1 LGYKRFNLSYGERLR
16 YRALRPDRESSESAS
31 DASRGGFENWRE
43 GEPTSLSERAGAA
56 LVALGLTGSEV
67 KAYVALLKG
76 GTMTASDVSREARIP
91 YSKVYDALESLHS
104 KGWVE
109 EQKSRPIVYTAKP
122 PDTALEE
129 LKSRQETARRE
140 REQVALEEL
149 MSVYVS
155 RGEQEKPDIWIMR
168 GTNEILSRVKNLLLN
183 CRSELLIAL
192 PPQLL
197 PFSERIEP
205 LLGALKEKGVKC
217 LVLTSPEVA
226 AEDAARLSRYAEVR
240 TRKTMYGGG
249 LVSDSRE
256 VVLLLGGG
264 DQGSLPLAIWASHHG
279 LASFAKDYFEFLWS
293 SQGTT
298 KV

>member
-1 LGYKRFNLSYGERLR
+1 M
-16 YRALRPDRESSESAS
+16 
-31 DASRGGFENWRE
+31 
-43 GEPTSLSERAGAA
+43 SLSEAAGVA
-56 LVALGLTGSEV
+56 LVGLGLTGSEV

-76 GTMTASDVSREARIP
+76 GTMTANEVSRMARIP
-91 YSKVYDALESLHS
+91 YSKVYDALESLHD

-129 LKSRQETARRE
+129 LKSKQEAARRE
-140 REQVALEEL
+140 KEQIALGEL
-149 MSVYVS
+149 MGVYVS
-155 RGEQEKPDIWIMR
+155 RGEQEKPDVWIMR

-183 CRSELLIAL
+183 CRTELLIAL

-197 PFSERIEP
+197 PFTERIEP
-205 LLGALKEKGVKC
+205 LLAVLKERGVKS
-217 LVLTSPEVA
+217 LILTSPDLAGGVA
-226 AEDAARLSRYAEVR
+226 EKLSRFAEIR

-256 VVLLLGGG
+256 VVLLLGEGE
-264 DQGSLPLAIWASHHG
+264 QGTLPLAIWASHYG
-279 LASFAKDYFEFLWS
+279 LANFAKDYFDFLWN
-293 SQGTT
+293 SQETS

>member
-1 LGYKRFNLSYGERLR
+1 L
-16 YRALRPDRESSESAS
+16 
-31 DASRGGFENWRE
+31 
-43 GEPTSLSERAGAA
+43 SLSEAAGAA
-56 LVALGLTGSEV
+56 LVGLGLTGSEV

-76 GTMTASDVSREARIP
+76 GTMTANEVSRAARIP
-91 YSKVYDALESLHS
+91 YSKVYDALESLHD

-109 EQKSRPIVYTAKP
+109 EQKSRPTVYTAKP

-129 LKSRQETARRE
+129 LKSKQETARRE
-140 REQVALEEL
+140 MEQMALGEL
-149 MSVYVS
+149 MGVYVS
-155 RGEQEKPDIWIMR
+155 RGEQEKPDVWIMR

-183 CRSELLIAL
+183 CRTELLIAL

-197 PFSERIEP
+197 PFIERIEP
-205 LLGALKEKGVKC
+205 LLAVLKERGVKS
-217 LVLTSPEVA
+217 LILTSPDLAGGVA
-226 AEDAARLSRYAEVR
+226 EKLSRFAEVR

-264 DQGSLPLAIWASHHG
+264 EQGTLPLAIWASHYG
-279 LASFAKDYFEFLWS
+279 LANFAKDYFDFLWN
-293 SQGTT
+293 SQETS

>member
-1 LGYKRFNLSYGERLR
+1 M
-16 YRALRPDRESSESAS
+16 
-31 DASRGGFENWRE
+31 
-43 GEPTSLSERAGAA
+43 SLSERAAA
-56 LVALGLTGSEV
+56 SLEALGLTGSEV

-91 YSKVYDALESLHS
+91 YSKVYDALESLHRR
-104 KGWVE
+104 GWVE

-129 LKSRQETARRE
+129 LKSRQETERKE

-149 MSVYVS
+149 MGIYVS

-183 CRSELLIAL
+183 CRAELLIAL
-192 PPQLL
+192 PTQLV
-197 PFSERIEP
+197 PFIDRIEP
-205 LLGALKEKGVKC
+205 LMAALKEKGVKS
-217 LVLTSPEVA
+217 LILASPDIPQEA
-226 AEDAARLSRYAEVR
+226 AEQLRRHAEIR

-264 DQGSLPLAIWASHHG
+264 DQGGLPLAIWASHHG

-293 SQGTT
+293 SPGTT
-298 KV
+298 KI

>member
-1 LGYKRFNLSYGERLR
+1 M
-16 YRALRPDRESSESAS
+16 
-31 DASRGGFENWRE
+31 
-43 GEPTSLSERAGAA
+43 SLSERAGGA
-56 LVALGLTGSEV
+56 LVELGLTGSEV

-91 YSKVYDALESLHS
+91 YSKVYDALESLHG

-109 EQKSRPIVYTAKP
+109 AQKSRPIMYTAKP

-129 LKSRQETARRE
+129 LRSRQETARKE
-140 REQVALEEL
+140 KEQVALEEL
-149 MSVYVS
+149 MNIYVS

-183 CRSELLIAL
+183 CRTELLIAL

-197 PFSERIEP
+197 PFSSRIEP
-205 LLGALKEKGVKC
+205 LLAALKEKGVKS
-217 LVLTSPEVA
+217 LLLTSPDLA
-226 AEDAARLSRYAEVR
+226 GEDAQRLTRLAEVR

-249 LVSDSRE
+249 LISDSRE
-256 VVLLLGGG
+256 VVLLLAGG

-279 LASFAKDYFEFLWS
+279 LASFAKDYFEFLWDS
-293 SQGTT
+293 PGTS
-298 KV
+298 KL

>member
-1 LGYKRFNLSYGERLR
+1 MSV
-16 YRALRPDRESSESAS
+16 
-31 DASRGGFENWRE
+31 
-43 GEPTSLSERAGAA
+43 SERADTAMQE
-56 LVALGLTGSEV
+56 LGLTGSEV

-76 GTMTASDVSREARIP
+76 GTMTANDVSREARIP
-91 YSKVYDALESLHS
+91 YSKVYDALESLHG

-109 EQKSRPIVYTAKP
+109 EQKGRPIMYTARP
-122 PDTALEE
+122 PDTALDE
-129 LKSRQETARRE
+129 LRSRKDTE
-140 REQVALEEL
+140 RKEKEGIALEEL
-149 MSVYVS
+149 MRVYVS

-168 GTNEILSRVKNLLLN
+168 GYNEIISRVKNLLLN
-183 CRSELLIAL
+183 CRTELLVAL
-192 PPQLL
+192 PSQLL
-197 PFSERIEP
+197 PFIDRIEP
-205 LLGALKEKGVKC
+205 LLAALKEKGVKT
-217 LVLTSPEVA
+217 LILTSPEIPAESMA
-226 AEDAARLSRYAEVR
+226 ALGRFAEVK

-279 LASFAKDYFEFLWS
+279 LASFAKDYFEFLWN

>member
-1 LGYKRFNLSYGERLR
+1 M
-16 YRALRPDRESSESAS
+16 
-31 DASRGGFENWRE
+31 
-43 GEPTSLSERAGAA
+43 SLSERALSA
-56 LVALGLTGSEV
+56 LEALGLTGSEV
-67 KAYVALLKG
+67 KAYVALLRG

-104 KGWVE
+104 RGWVE

-129 LKSRQETARRE
+129 LRSSHETERKV

-149 MSVYVS
+149 MGIYVS
-155 RGEQEKPDIWIMR
+155 RGEQERPDIWIMR

-183 CRSELLIAL
+183 CRTELLIAL
-192 PPQLL
+192 PVQLA
-197 PFSERIEP
+197 PVTDRIEP
-205 LLGALKEKGVKC
+205 LMAALKEKGVKC
-217 LVLTSPEVA
+217 LILTSPELP
-226 AEDAARLSRYAEVR
+226 AETATQLGRYAEIR

-264 DQGSLPLAIWASHHG
+264 EQGGLPLAIWASHHG
-279 LASFAKDYFEFLWS
+279 LASFAKDYFEFLWN

-298 KV
+298 KL

>member
-1 LGYKRFNLSYGERLR
+1 M
-16 YRALRPDRESSESAS
+16 
-31 DASRGGFENWRE
+31 
-43 GEPTSLSERAGAA
+43 SLSERAGAA
-56 LVALGLTGSEV
+56 LVALGLTGSEI

-76 GTMTASDVSREARIP
+76 GTMTASDVSRAARIP

-129 LKSRQETARRE
+129 LKSRQETVRRE
-140 REQVALEEL
+140 KEQIALDEL
-149 MSVYVS
+149 MGVYVS

-168 GTNEILSRVKNLLLN
+168 GSNEILSRVKNLLLN
-183 CRSELLIAL
+183 CRSELLVAL

-197 PFSERIEP
+197 PFADRIEP
-205 LLGALKEKGVKC
+205 LLATLREKGVKS
-217 LVLTSPEVA
+217 LVLTSPDLVDSAVEKLA
-226 AEDAARLSRYAEVR
+226 RFAEIR

-256 VVLLLGGG
+256 VILLLGGG
-264 DQGSLPLAIWASHHG
+264 EQGTLPLAIWASHHG
-279 LASFAKDYFEFLWS
+279 LASFAKDYFEFLWN